1 MRNLTKN
8 LREEWNI
15 FRQKYKKT
23 QAQASRDLGWSASLF
38 NQFLCGRRPVNSEHI
53 IKISNYFDISPDAI
67 DPHFNP
73 PKRSSINVF
82 ATTSGNPAPSEF
94 KSFLPHASD
103 RFLIWCDIS
112 LKVEPG
118 PDCPDTHSSS
128 DRDALIA
135 LGAITELPAGSS
147 LICCDPDQVIEASDP
162 SFPIPSLSLWVIL
175 QQRGMRA
182 MLNPIKPRIRAKKI
196 ARVLAITMA

>member
-8 LREEWNI
+8 LRDEWNI
-15 FRQKYKKT
+15 FRQKSKKT
-23 QAQASRDLGWSASLF
+23 QSQASLELGWSSSLF

-67 DPHFNP
+67 DPQFNS
-73 PKRSSINVF
+73 PKRSSIRVL
-82 ATTSGNPAPSEF
+82 ATTSGNPAPSKL
-94 KSFLPHASD
+94 KSFLPHATE

-112 LKVEPG
+112 IEVEPG
-118 PDCPDTHSSS
+118 PECPNTGSPAS
-128 DRDALIA
+128 RETLAA
-135 LGAITELPAGSS
+135 LGAINGLPAGSS
-147 LICCDPDQVIEASDP
+147 LICCDPDQIIEASDP

-182 MLNPIKPRIRAKKI
+182 MVNPIKPRIRANQI
-196 ARVLAITMA
+196 ARVLAITLV

>member
-1 MRNLTKN
+1 MKNLTKN
-8 LREEWNI
+8 LRDEWNI

-38 NQFLCGRRPVNSEHI
+38 NQFLCGRRPLNSEHI
-53 IKISNYFDISPDAI
+53 IKISNYFDISPNAI
-67 DPHFNP
+67 DPHFNS
-73 PKRSSINVF
+73 PKRGSIKVF
-82 ATTSGNPAPSEF
+82 ATTSGNPAPSKL
-94 KSFLPHASD
+94 KSFLPHASE

-112 LKVEPG
+112 LKVERG

-128 DRDALIA
+128 RREALID
-135 LGAITELPAGSS
+135 LGAMTELPAGSS
-147 LICCDPDQVIEASDP
+147 LICCDPDQAIEASDP

-182 MLNPIKPRIRAKKI
+182 IMNPIKPRIRARQI
-196 ARVLAITMA
+196 ARVLAITLA

>member
-8 LREEWNI
+8 LRDEWNI

-23 QAQASRDLGWSASLF
+23 QAQASLELGWSASLF

-67 DPHFNP
+67 DPQFNP
-73 PKRSSINVF
+73 PKRSSISVL
-82 ATTSGNPAPSEF
+82 ATTSGNPAPSEL
-94 KSFLPHASD
+94 KSFLPHAAE

-112 LKVEPG
+112 MVVELG
-118 PDCPDTHSSS
+118 PDCPDTNSSS
-128 DRDALIA
+128 NKEALGA
-135 LGAITELPAGSS
+135 LGAINELPAGSS
-147 LICCDPDQVIEASDP
+147 LVCCDPDQIIEASDP
-162 SFPIPSLSLWVIL
+162 AFPIPSLSLWVIL

-182 MLNPIKPRIRAKKI
+182 MINPIKPRVRANQI
-196 ARVLAITMA
+196 ARVLAITLA

>member
-8 LREEWNI
+8 LRDEWNI

-23 QAQASRDLGWSASLF
+23 QVQASRDLGWSASLF

-73 PKRSSINVF
+73 PKRGSINVF
-82 ATTSGNPAPSEF
+82 ATSSGNPAPSKL
-94 KSFLPHASD
+94 KSFLPHASE

-112 LKVEPG
+112 IKVEPG

-128 DRDALIA
+128 DREALIA
-135 LGAITELPAGSS
+135 LGAMTELPAGSS
-147 LICCDPDQVIEASDP
+147 LICCDPDQTIEASDP
-162 SFPIPSLSLWVIL
+162 SFRFLP
-175 QQRGMRA
+175 
-182 MLNPIKPRIRAKKI
+182 
-196 ARVLAITMA
+196 